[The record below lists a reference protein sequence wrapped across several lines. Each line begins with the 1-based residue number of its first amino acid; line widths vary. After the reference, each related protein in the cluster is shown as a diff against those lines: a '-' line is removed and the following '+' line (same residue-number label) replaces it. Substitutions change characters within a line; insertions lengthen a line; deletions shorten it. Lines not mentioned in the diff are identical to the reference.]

1 MKVWEL
7 GVLTVLACSQSGLNA
22 QDGDIEWLPNYREAV
37 QIAKTTHKP
46 LLVEFRCEA

>member
-7 GVLTVLACSQSGLNA
+7 GLLLACSFSGLLA
-22 QDGDIEWLPNYREAV
+22 QDGDIEWLPSYREALRV
-37 QIAKTTHKP
+37 ARSTHKP

>member
-7 GVLTVLACSQSGLNA
+7 GVLAVLTFSSSGLSA
-22 QDGDIEWLPNYREAV
+22 QDGDIEWLPSYREALRV
-37 QIAKTTHKP
+37 ARSTHKP